1 MSIAQ
6 DERAGL
12 AADLSRLGLD
22 APTLCKGWTA
32 RDLLTHLLLRE
43 NDPLA
48 VPGMAVNVFD
58 AVTQAR
64 ADRLEASGS
73 FENLVA
79 RFAHGPGRFSVF
91 RIPGLDSAANSME
104 YFIRHED
111 LLRAQPDWRPRE
123 LGHRTELRLAD
134 IIRKYGRALARRS
147 PVGVRVEMT
156 GQTDPVTLHPGDRIV
171 TLVGKPSE
179 VILLLTGRTSVAQV
193 DVLGEPA
200 TIAAFMRSDRSL

>member
-1 MSIAQ
+1 MPPTVTGTVLDGIISGVLE
-6 DERAGL
+6 DLHERQL
-12 AADLSRLGLD
+12 MVTSDN
-22 APTLCKGWTA
+22 
-32 RDLLTHLLLRE
+32 LRE
-43 NDPLA
+43 A
-48 VPGMAVNVFD
+48 
-58 AVTQAR
+58 T
-64 ADRLEASGS
+64 E
-73 FENLVA
+73 LVA

-193 DVLGEPA
+193 DVLGEPP

>member
-1 MSIAQ
+1 M
-6 DERAGL
+6 RAP
-12 AADLSRLGLD
+12 AACTF
-22 APTLCKGWTA
+22 P
-32 RDLLTHLLLRE
+32 
-43 NDPLA
+43 P
-48 VPGMAVNVFD
+48 
-58 AVTQAR
+58 
-64 ADRLEASGS
+64 
-73 FENLVA
+73 
-79 RFAHGPGRFSVF
+79 
-91 RIPGLDSAANSME
+91 
-104 YFIRHED
+104 
-111 LLRAQPDWRPRE
+111 RAQPDWRPRE

-193 DVLGEPA
+193 DVLGEPP

>member
-12 AADLSRLGLD
+12 AADLSRLGPD

-79 RFAHGPGRFSVF
+79 RFAHGPGRFS
-91 RIPGLDSAANSME
+91 
-104 YFIRHED
+104 
-111 LLRAQPDWRPRE
+111 
-123 LGHRTELRLAD
+123 ELRLAD

-193 DVLGEPA
+193 DVLGEPP

>member
-12 AADLSRLGLD
+12 AADLSRLGPD

-73 FENLVA
+73 FEDLVA

-123 LGHRTELRLAD
+123 LGHRAELRLAD

-147 PVGVRVEMT
+147 PVGVRV
-156 GQTDPVTLHPGDRIV
+156 V